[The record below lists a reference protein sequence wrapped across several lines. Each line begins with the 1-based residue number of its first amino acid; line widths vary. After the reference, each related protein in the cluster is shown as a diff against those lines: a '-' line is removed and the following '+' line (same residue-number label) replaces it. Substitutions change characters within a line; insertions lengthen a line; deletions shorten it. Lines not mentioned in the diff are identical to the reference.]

1 MSDPATRGWGPVP
14 TSSAARVPVRMG
26 AAGVNAAPGVHPA
39 IAPLV
44 VHLAG
49 EWERITG
56 DRLVDGWCWGWGIRK
71 IRGSTST
78 WSNHSWGLA
87 VDLNAPRWPLGSNAR
102 PPNAAVFKQVA
113 DRLMFRWGAY
123 YDGRRDP
130 MHLEFMGTPA
140 DARRLVAQLTPP
152 AQEDQMLTHGDD
164 GAAVRTIQ
172 QALLGWNAES
182 LPRFGADADYGA
194 ETETAVKAFQA
205 AHDLQPTG
213 TVDGLTAALIL
224 DAGRSEVV
232 GETTELD
239 VITTVDHDQLLDAV
253 RDALAG
259 ASLTLARKA

>member
-1 MSDPATRGWGPVP
+1 
-14 TSSAARVPVRMG
+14 MG

-39 IAPLV
+39 IAPLI
-44 VHLAG
+44 VHLAS

-56 DRLVDGWCWGWGIRK
+56 DLLVDGWCWGWGIRR
-71 IRGSTST
+71 IRGSTGT

-87 VDLNAPRWPLGSNAR
+87 VDLNAPRWPLGSTAR
-102 PPNAAVFKQVA
+102 PPNAAAFKTVA

-152 AQEDQMLTHGDD
+152 VQEDQMLTHGDA

-172 QALLGWNAES
+172 QALLDRDRTA
-182 LPRFGADADYGA
+182 LPRFGADADYGD
-194 ETETAVKAFQA
+194 ETETAVEAFQA

-213 TVDGLTAALIL
+213 TVDGLTAALLL
-224 DAGRSEVV
+224 DAARGEVV
-232 GETTELD
+232 LETTELD
-239 VITTVDHDQLLDAV
+239 VITTVDHDQLVDAV
-253 RDALAG
+253 HDALAG
-259 ASLTLARKA
+259 ASLTLTRKA